1 MKCLFCDKNEYGHL
15 NIVKCRTEDPEDIL
29 ILFKGWA
36 VCMECVGELCEEA
49 ERVAAEE
56 LEKTCKEILGL

>member
-1 MKCLFCDKNEYGHL
+1 MKCLFCNKNKYGHL
-15 NIVKCRTEDPEDIL
+15 NIVKSQSESEDIL

-36 VCMECVGELCEEA
+36 VCMECAGELCEEA
-49 ERVAAEE
+49 ERVAGEQ